1 MTSLPIL
8 TLLLLLPTLGLRAEE
23 AIDDSTPAKA
33 IASLTNPKKLATL
46 KGERA
51 ANPRLQKCLYWLA
64 SAEARGEKPEAV
76 LDEALQLNRTAGTL
90 YGGFVRWG
98 ILENLRLAKEYG
110 ILTPQGMAELR
121 QGNSATI
128 TMGVYA
134 GQEAEVDYVIPLAL
148 PELRNQVFNLE
159 LLPTKLKRAK
169 GAKIGERQKVFGK
182 ELHDA
187 GLLSDLGLLELSVR
201 SAPEAWQ

>member
-1 MTSLPIL
+1 MPK
-8 TLLLLLPTLGLRAEE
+8 LLLALLLATAPSIMA
-23 AIDDSTPAKA
+23 APSTAAVA
-33 IASLTNPKKLATL
+33 IAAQTDPAKLATL

-64 SAEARGEKPEAV
+64 SAEARGEKPETV

-128 TMGVYA
+128 TMGEYA

-201 SAPEAWQ
+201 SAPEAGK

>member
-1 MTSLPIL
+1 MTFLPIL
-8 TLLLLLPTLGLRAEE
+8 ILLLLLPTLGVGAEE
-23 AIDDSTPAKA
+23 TIDDSTPAKA
-33 IASLTNPKKLATL
+33 IASLTDPKKLATL

-187 GLLSDLGLLELSVR
+187 GLLSDLGLLEIIVR

>member
-1 MTSLPIL
+1 MNWLLATF
-8 TLLLLLPTLGLRAEE
+8 LLLLPTVEVRAEE
-23 AIDDSTPAKA
+23 TIDESTPAKA
-33 IASLTNPKKLATL
+33 IASLTDPTKLVTL